1 MVPTSVNISSLNFG
15 HKNLLSEWFIVM
27 CLLQRLEGW
36 KTCKCICKQRLQW
49 KDQGWQSYGGIQMIM
64 TSFPSANTQNA
75 LIENKENQ
83 VICMSP
89 NNHIHLGI

>member
-1 MVPTSVNISSLNFG
+1 
-15 HKNLLSEWFIVM
+15 
-27 CLLQRLEGW
+27 
-36 KTCKCICKQRLQW
+36 
-49 KDQGWQSYGGIQMIM
+49 MIM

-75 LIENKENQ
+75 LIENEENQ